1 MEANWREK
9 TLEELEEMAWNEP
22 DFASDREQK
31 TYALR
36 KTPLARFTAEDV
48 RILIS
53 QRISLA
59 YLVPV
64 AVEKLRQNLF
74 VEGDFYPGDLLQ
86 SVLAIDE
93 VFWMNNR
100 PLWQQVFELI
110 RHRMWELEER
120 YINAEPFLELS

>member
-1 MEANWREK
+1 MEGNWREK
-9 TLEELEEMAWNEP
+9 TLEELEATSWDEP
-22 DFASDREQK
+22 DFASDTVQK
-31 TYALR
+31 THALR

-48 RILIS
+48 RIMIS

-64 AVEKLRQNLF
+64 AIEKLRKNLF

-86 SVLAIDE
+86 SVLSIDE
-93 VFWMNNR
+93 AFWVNNR
-100 PLWQQVFELI
+100 ALWRQVFELI
-110 RHRMWELEER
+110 RNRMWELEER